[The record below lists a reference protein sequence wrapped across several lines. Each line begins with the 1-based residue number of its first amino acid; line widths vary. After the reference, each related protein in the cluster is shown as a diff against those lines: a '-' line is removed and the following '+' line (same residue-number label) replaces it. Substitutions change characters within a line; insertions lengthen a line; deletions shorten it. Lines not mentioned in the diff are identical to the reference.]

1 MTKQSLQPNMD
12 DHHSLLLACSIH
24 LGVFVAFFRPKLQI
38 SSHIGAGTGPAG
50 PAMAG
55 PFSAEVET
63 KVCVRLLCGLV
74 PRLNY
79 CSKFPA
85 EYVRKCARVRL
96 TFSMAK
102 LPDLPGECNESAS

>member
-1 MTKQSLQPNMD
+1 M
-12 DHHSLLLACSIH
+12 
-24 LGVFVAFFRPKLQI
+24 
-38 SSHIGAGTGPAG
+38 HIGAGTGPVG

-63 KVCVRLLCGLV
+63 KVCVGLLCGLV

-96 TFSMAK
+96 TLVWLNFQTCLENAMRAP
-102 LPDLPGECNESAS
+102 PDC

>member
-1 MTKQSLQPNMD
+1 MRQRREE
-12 DHHSLLLACSIH
+12 
-24 LGVFVAFFRPKLQI
+24 GG
-38 SSHIGAGTGPAG
+38 IGAGTGPAG

-74 PRLNY
+74 PRQNY

-85 EYVRKCARVRL
+85 EHVLKCARVRL

>member
-1 MTKQSLQPNMD
+1 MFCINNFVLFCNV
-12 DHHSLLLACSIH
+12 SI
-24 LGVFVAFFRPKLQI
+24 
-38 SSHIGAGTGPAG
+38 SIGAGTGPAG

-74 PRLNY
+74 PGLNY
-79 CSKFPA
+79 CSKFPE
-85 EYVRKCARVRL
+85 EYIRKCTCVRL

>member
-1 MTKQSLQPNMD
+1 MTTSYTHCGID
-12 DHHSLLLACSIH
+12 DYCLILCS
-24 LGVFVAFFRPKLQI
+24 
-38 SSHIGAGTGPAG
+38 IGAGTG

-102 LPDLPGECNESAS
+102 LPDLPGECNERAS